1 MPELDENEV
10 IEKADFA
17 DKRDLAKEFDTS
29 VEKVEELLSDQGFST
44 LKDFSDEKEVQ
55 KTLDLNYEIKELEKR
70 KLQGI
75 FR

>member
-29 VEKVEELLSDQGFST
+29 VENVEELLSDQGFST

-70 KLQGI
+70 KLQSI